1 MLSVISG
8 KINSLNKQMKG
19 LPELSEAFI
28 VAVVISIVLAMI
40 FIVFNH
46 RKKPD
51 DADVTQDELWHVV
64 KDCSDG
70 TSVVVSDRDYSKFA
84 IEDKISRKRLTPVL
98 SCTRSSIFDADYS
111 NGVAICKGAF
121 GITDTRHF
129 PPKYMPLKGF
139 KFLAI
144 NKTGTIIFGLCN
156 WELSLISTNNFKEF
170 ILPCQKITNAKF
182 CSNDTILARGFNQVL
197 EKITIVSIKEDDIVC
212 KYENLQSGVRRFAVD
227 KEKTL
232 FATTNGMEVLL
243 YDTTNFYVLESYKSE
258 GGDMIEFTGNSTI
271 RAQTRKGKKCWYE
284 IQNYEELRKVL
295 FCLLKAREFCQESVF
310 WKEKMPLDIL
320 KVILSFAR
328 IPFVIP
334 KKN

>member
-1 MLSVISG
+1 MKELTESHEEFIMCLMVGFFLAITVIAL
-8 KINSLNKQMKG
+8 I
-19 LPELSEAFI
+19 LP
-28 VAVVISIVLAMI
+28 
-40 FIVFNH
+40 
-46 RKKPD
+46 KKPD
-51 DADVTQDELWHVV
+51 DADVTQVEFWHEI

-129 PPKYMPLKGF
+129 PPKYMPFKGF
-139 KFLAI
+139 NFLAI

-170 ILPCQKITNAKF
+170 ILPCQKVTNAKF

-227 KEKTL
+227 KEKNL
-232 FATTNGMEVLL
+232 LATTNGMEILL
-243 YDTTNFYVLESYKSE
+243 YDTFNFDVLESHKSE

-271 RAQTRKGKKCWYE
+271 RAETRKGKKCWYE
-284 IQNYEELRKVL
+284 IQNYEELREVL

-320 KVILSFAR
+320 KVILRFAR

-334 KKN
+334 KTN